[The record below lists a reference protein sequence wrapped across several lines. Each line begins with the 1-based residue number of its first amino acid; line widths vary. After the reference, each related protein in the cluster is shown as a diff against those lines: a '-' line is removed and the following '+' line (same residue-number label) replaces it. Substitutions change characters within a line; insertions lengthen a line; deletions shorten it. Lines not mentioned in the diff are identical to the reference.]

1 MPKKATIIGAG
12 IGGLAAASLLAKK
25 GYDVTVFEKNS
36 TPGGKMQQVEENG
49 YRFDTGP
56 SLLTMP
62 FILEKLFEM
71 CGEDLVRYLAFSELD
86 PLCRYFYPDGT
97 VFDNF
102 SDIKKSIDQIKEFA
116 PEDAD
121 TYQDFLIYSG
131 ELYQKTA
138 EAFLFN
144 PLFDLSDLKNLNFRD
159 FLGIDAFSTV
169 SKKVDNYFSSD
180 YLRKFFKRFTTYSGS
195 SPFKAPATLN
205 VIPHVELNQG
215 GYYVNGG
222 LYNIADGLHQ
232 LAEKMGAQFRFNST
246 VSKINIENNKVT
258 SIKLRDGSAHQ
269 TDILFSNADATETI
283 LNLLPK
289 ESLSNRRRSRQK
301 AIEPSCSGFVLLL
314 GCNKQWD
321 QLKHHNIFF
330 SENYEKEFEDIFED
344 KLMPEDPT
352 IYIANTSYSDADHA
366 PPDRSNLF
374 ILVNSPYVDSQ
385 NWESLKNG
393 YSTFLID
400 TLEKRG
406 LDGLENSIEVFHVIT
421 PKDFYSKFL
430 SNKGSIYGTSSNSR
444 MAAFLRPRNK
454 VRSIENLFLVGGST
468 QPGGGIP
475 LVIQSAFNAV
485 EILDR

>member
-468 QPGGGIP
+468 HPGGGIP

>member
-385 NWESLKNG
+385 NWESLKTG

-444 MAAFLRPRNK
+444 RAAFLRPRNK

-468 QPGGGIP
+468 HPGGGIP

>member
-374 ILVNSPYVDSQ
+374 IMVNSPYVDSQ

-468 QPGGGIP
+468 HPGGGIP

>member
-444 MAAFLRPRNK
+444 RAAFLRPRNK

-468 QPGGGIP
+468 HPGGGIP

>member
-400 TLEKRG
+400 TLEK
-406 LDGLENSIEVFHVIT
+406 
-421 PKDFYSKFL
+421 
-430 SNKGSIYGTSSNSR
+430 SNSSFSANSPPLLSR
-444 MAAFLRPRNK
+444 RVHVPEALWAYNQDKRLRLRYCVN
-454 VRSIENLFLVGGST
+454 
-468 QPGGGIP
+468 Q
-475 LVIQSAFNAV
+475 
-485 EILDR
+485 